1 MAQIKITLVK
11 SLIGRK
17 DNHIATAKSLG
28 LRKIGDTTVQPKN
41 AATEGKIALISYLV
55 KADEVNG

>member
-1 MAQIKITLVK
+1 MAQIKVTLKK

-28 LRKIGDTTVQPKN
+28 LRKIGDVTIQTNN
-41 AATEGKIALISYLV
+41 AATQGKIALIDYLV
-55 KADEVNG
+55 DVEEVQ

>member
-1 MAQIKITLVK
+1 MANIKVTLKK

-17 DNHIATAKSLG
+17 DNHIATAKSMG
-28 LRKIGDTTVQPKN
+28 LRKIGDTSVQVKN

-55 KADEVNG
+55 ETEEV